1 MGSVSKLIVVLSVL
15 LVNVI
20 VCQWATATG
29 DDRFFGSQMND
40 DDRGRQ
46 MGAAAHRHR
55 HHHHDLQG
63 DQGLQML
70 ADDADREESTGSV
83 TNRPNKSRNPHKKNV
98 FRRGQ
103 RLKNNKNGNSLF
115 KTTLSISLF

>member
-29 DDRFFGSQMND
+29 DDRFSGSQMD
-40 DDRGRQ
+40 DDQGRQ
-46 MGAAAHRHR
+46 MGAARHRHR
-55 HHHHDLQG
+55 HHHD
-63 DQGLQML
+63 DQGFQML
-70 ADDADREESTGSV
+70 ADDAVDREESTGSV